1 MNETT
6 PPTNLD
12 AALAAARLGFRALPL
27 CWPDA
32 AGACACPGERLKD
45 GTIRPHEGKNI
56 GKAPIGTLVSNG
68 VDSATTNT
76 ATITRWW
83 ERHPEANVGIDLGR
97 AGLLF
102 VDPDSPAALDDARE
116 RGLPETATR
125 HSRNVGYL
133 YRRPKDC
140 PAFRVTKT
148 GASKALDILS
158 SGYAVI
164 HGRHANGA
172 RVFVEG
178 FDALAPAPA
187 WAVDLVRERARAVD
201 DRKAR
206 VKRRASAPAA
216 GTEPPVRLVGKALQ
230 RWRGTLV
237 AAGADGQ
244 ADRSKSLF
252 LLGRVLFDAG
262 ASRETIMVALAE
274 RDVTLGWRKYSDRA
288 DAGDVNYAGIVDELE
303 RTGRTPVLR
312 IGSDSGSAYV
322 ARDGGLYWNK
332 KTGDGAISIKLTNF
346 TARIVADVVKDDGAE
361 SRREIEIEGSLRGRT
376 CRFLLLADSFP
387 VMAWPIKHLGSG
399 AVVEPGFGLRD
410 RARAAIQELSG
421 EVFERTVYAHVGWRT
436 IDGRRA
442 YLHAGGALG
451 ADGPIDGVE
460 VSLGPPVDRYELPT
474 PPGGVALVAAVQAS
488 LCVLDLAPDSVTV
501 PALGAAYRAALGRA
515 DFGLFIAGQTGLG
528 KSELAAL
535 LQQHFG
541 AGMDR
546 QNLPGTWSSTGNALE
561 SLAFLAKDAVLV
573 VDDFAPN
580 GSQTDVQRSHRD
592 ADRLLRAQGNS
603 AGRHRLRSD
612 TSVRPA
618 RVPRGIVISTGED
631 VPRGQSA
638 RARVLIVE
646 IEKGMIQLPDL
657 TPHQEA
663 AASGRL
669 AEAMAGYVCW
679 LAGRPGD
686 LEASWSA
693 DVRALRSAARGSGSH
708 ARTPEIVA
716 NLATG
721 WRWWL
726 SYAVDVGALTE
737 SDASALWVRVWA
749 ALGKAAAAQVEHQ
762 RASEPT
768 VRFLELVASAVA
780 TGRAHIASPT
790 GDPPARSEASGWRQ
804 RVFGTGDYT
813 RDEWQPQGR
822 RIGWVDEAGLY
833 LDPEGSFVAAQEI
846 GNATGDPLPI
856 FQKTLAKRLFE
867 RGLLVAAERERGR
880 NTVRR
885 DLDGQ
890 RRSVLYMPVGI
901 LEAGAVPE
909 STQSTQS
916 ARAGEGTTRPHWSHV
931 NTGPIRGDDSVTALA
946 ESAQEIGPNAPAD
959 QSTTGVGGPI
969 GTIGPIPDAAVVSR
983 DARRSGPNAWRCS
996 GCRALER
1003 QPHDAGG
1010 WRCAGCGS
1018 RSDDAGRVICA
1029 ACSGSAEDGQRRT
1042 CLACLRAAN
1051 GAA

>member
-1 MNETT
+1 MNTDDSS
-6 PPTNLD
+6 NLSVAID
-12 AALAAARLGFRALPL
+12 AARRSFPVLPL
-27 CWPDA
+27 CYPDN
-32 AGACACPGERLKD
+32 AGACVCPGERLKD
-45 GTIRPHEGKNI
+45 GTVRPHEGKNI
-56 GKAPIGTLVSNG
+56 GKAPIGSLVSKG

-83 ERHPEANVGIDLGR
+83 GQYPQANVGIDLGR
-97 AGLLF
+97 AALLF
-102 VDPDSPAALDDARE
+102 VDPDSAAALDDARE
-116 RGLPETATR
+116 RGLPATATR
-125 HSRNVGYL
+125 YSRNVGYL

-140 PAFRVTKT
+140 PAFRVTKVGT
-148 GASKALDILS
+148 SRALDILS
-158 SGYAVI
+158 AGYAVV
-164 HGRHANGA
+164 HGRHANGT

-178 FDALAPAPA
+178 FDDLAPAPA
-187 WAVDLVRERARAVD
+187 WAVELVVERAQAVV

-206 VKRRASAPAA
+206 VKRRAAAPAA
-216 GTEPPVRLVGKALQ
+216 GGEPPVRLIGKALK
-230 RWRGTLV
+230 RWSGKLV
-237 AAGADGQ
+237 ETGNDGQ

-262 ASRETIMVALAE
+262 ASRDTVVAALAE
-274 RDVTLGWRKYSDRA
+274 RDASLGWRKYSDRA
-288 DAGDVNYAGIVDELE
+288 DGGEVNYSGIVDELE
-303 RTGRTPVLR
+303 RTGRTPVIR
-312 IGSDSGSAYV
+312 IGSDTGSAYV
-322 ARDGGLYWNK
+322 AGDGGLYWNK
-332 KTGDGAISIKLTNF
+332 KTGDGAVPIRLTNF

-376 CRFLLLADSFP
+376 SRFLLPADSFH
-387 VMAWPIKHLGSG
+387 VMAWPIKYLGSG

-421 EVFERTVYAHVGWRT
+421 EVSERTVYAHVGWRT
-436 IDGRRA
+436 IDGRHA

-451 ADGPIDGVE
+451 AAGPIDGVE
-460 VSLGPPVDRYELPT
+460 VSLGPPVDRYALPT
-474 PPGGVALVAAVQAS
+474 PPAGVALAAAVRAS
-488 LCVLDLAPDSVTV
+488 LHVLDVAPDCVTV
-501 PALGAAYRAALGRA
+501 PSLGAAYRAALGRA

-535 LQQHFG
+535 VQQHFG

-573 VDDFAPN
+573 VDDFAPT
-580 GSQTDVQRSHRD
+580 GSQTDVQRFHRD

-612 TSVRPA
+612 TSVRAA
-618 RVPRGIVISTGED
+618 RAPRGIVISTGED

-638 RARVLIVE
+638 RARVLIIE
-646 IEKGMIQLPDL
+646 IEKGMIRLSDL
-657 TPHQEA
+657 TAHQEA
-663 AASGRL
+663 AASGRF

-679 LAGRPGD
+679 LAGRAGE
-686 LEASWSA
+686 LEAAWSA
-693 DVRALRSAARGSGSH
+693 DVKALRSAARGSGSH

-726 SYAVDVGALTE
+726 SYAVDAGALTQ
-737 SDASALWVRVWA
+737 SDASALWLQVWA

-762 RASEPT
+762 RGSEPT

-780 TGRAHIASPT
+780 TGRAHIANPN
-790 GDPPARSEASGWRQ
+790 GDPPARPEAWGWRQ
-804 RVFGTGDYT
+804 RTFGTGDYA

-822 RIGWVDEAGLY
+822 RIGWVDDAGLY

-846 GNATGDPLPI
+846 GNVSGDPLPI
-856 FQKTLAKRLFE
+856 LQKTLAKRLCE

-885 DLDGQ
+885 ELDGQ
-890 RRSVLYMPVGI
+890 RRNVLHLGVGI

-916 ARAGEGTTRPHWSHV
+916 ARAGEDTTLPHWSHA
-931 NTGPIRGDDSVTALA
+931 NTGPILGADSGGVPS
-946 ESAQEIGPNAPAD
+946 ESAQKIGPNATTD
-959 QSTTGVGGPI
+959 QSTPDAGGPI
-969 GTIGPIPDAAVVSR
+969 GSVGPIPDAVVVSR
-983 DARRSGPNAWRCS
+983 DAAHSGPTAWRCS

-1018 RSDDAGRVICA
+1018 LSDDAGRVVCA
-1029 ACSGSAEDGQRRT
+1029 SCSGPAEDGQRRN
-1042 CLACLRAAN
+1042 CLSCLRAAN